1 ASGRTTRRTWCWQ
14 RWTDFA
20 GSRRGSSSRGSAGCR
35 PRRWGV
41 EMSMLQIRQ
50 IRSGIGAPQ
59 DQRATLKALG
69 LRHQRTVVQKDNPAI
84 RGMIFKVRHL
94 VEVTEVEGQE

>member
-1 ASGRTTRRTWCWQ
+1 MANLR
-14 RWTDFA
+14 
-20 GSRRGSSSRGSAGCR
+20 
-35 PRRWGV
+35 
-41 EMSMLQIRQ
+41 IRQ
-50 IRSGIGAPQ
+50 IKSGVGAPH

-69 LRHQRTVVQKDNPAI
+69 LRHQHSVTQKDNPAI